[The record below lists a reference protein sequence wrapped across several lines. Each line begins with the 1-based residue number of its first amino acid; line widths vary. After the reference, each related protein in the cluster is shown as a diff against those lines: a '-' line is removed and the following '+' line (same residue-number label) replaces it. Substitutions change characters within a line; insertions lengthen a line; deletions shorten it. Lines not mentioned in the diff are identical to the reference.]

1 MPSTQSRNLTE
12 ECRSKYGSSE
22 SFLAMFNPERQ
33 YIYCLYK
40 DRCFCG
46 SAPSLSVVSKCYGS
60 NVSELFVSAQ
70 IKDLME
76 YTGNKGKLTI
86 HQIDALSKVIVSTF
100 YYLKVTELMYFFF
113 LFKSGRFG
121 SFYGSVDTIVITQS
135 IREFLK
141 IRNDEIE
148 SIERKRNQEEAERRN
163 KDCAKN
169 AISYEEWVSIRDK
182 YK

>member
-1 MPSTQSRNLTE
+1 
-12 ECRSKYGSSE
+12 
-22 SFLAMFNPERQ
+22 
-33 YIYCLYK
+33 
-40 DRCFCG
+40 
-46 SAPSLSVVSKCYGS
+46 
-60 NVSELFVSAQ
+60 
-70 IKDLME
+70 
-76 YTGNKGKLTI
+76 
-86 HQIDALSKVIVSTF
+86 
-100 YYLKVTELMYFFF
+100 MYFFF

-148 SIERKRNQEEAERRN
+148 SIERKRNQEESERRS
-163 KDCAKN
+163 KDFAKN

>member
-1 MPSTQSRNLTE
+1 
-12 ECRSKYGSSE
+12 
-22 SFLAMFNPERQ
+22 MFNPERQ

-46 SAPSLSVVSKCYGS
+46 SAPTLSVVSKCYGS

-163 KDCAKN
+163 EDCAKN
-169 AISYEEWVSIRDK
+169 AISYEEWLSIRDK